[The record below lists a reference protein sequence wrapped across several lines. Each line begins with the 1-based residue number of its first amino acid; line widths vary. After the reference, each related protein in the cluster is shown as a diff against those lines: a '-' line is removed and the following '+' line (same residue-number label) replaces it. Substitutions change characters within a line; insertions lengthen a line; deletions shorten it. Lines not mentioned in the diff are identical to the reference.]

1 MAKKSAAR
9 KKRPEPETVWG
20 GWVREC
26 FTTVAHCRA
35 AEGHCLCLCGP
46 DPPKVSRGC
55 MARLRRAFERDSL
68 PAGDLFS
75 PKQTPVLYRGVKAG
89 NDIWNAPEARGA
101 RPERED
107 LTCPLS
113 FTRSLAIAKEF
124 ADWRKPGRV
133 HAVHF
138 ARDARGRGRAVRGV
152 DVAARVRED
161 AGLLPQ
167 ERAGAEREAEVM
179 LWGLRLTR
187 TSGGPRVTH
196 WRAEALDGA

>member
-1 MAKKSAAR
+1 MVAPSDAYPWFDPMLVSTVPILTCATLAFR
-9 KKRPEPETVWG
+9 GAPEPLQIATV
-20 GWVREC
+20 
-26 FTTVAHCRA
+26 
-35 AEGHCLCLCGP
+35 
-46 DPPKVSRGC
+46 
-55 MARLRRAFERDSL
+55 ERDSL

-113 FTRSLAIAKEF
+113 FTRSLAVAKEF

-138 ARDARGRGRAVRGV
+138 ARDKRGRGRAVRGV
-152 DVAARVRED
+152 DVAAMVRED

-196 WRAEALDGA
+196 WRADALDDVTAESRRL